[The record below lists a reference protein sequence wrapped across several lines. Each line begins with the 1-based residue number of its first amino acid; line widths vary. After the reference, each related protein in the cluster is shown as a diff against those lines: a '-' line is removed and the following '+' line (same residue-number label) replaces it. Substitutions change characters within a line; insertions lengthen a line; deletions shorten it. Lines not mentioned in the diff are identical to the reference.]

1 MNTHTHTHTQLENW
15 TNRPESRGRLQWF
28 ARLASAKF
36 SSSDYGKLVMGSV
49 KEEDSKT
56 INGELT
62 TQIIFFLNSSGGGGR
77 GRGKGNK

>member
-62 TQIIFFLNSSGGGGR
+62 TQIIFFLNSSGGGGA
-77 GRGKGNK
+77 GPG